1 MSIINQYNLYFNT
14 NYRNS
19 STVDYPFFNLV
30 KPIALSSPNNYFEI
44 ALTSAS
50 IPFAWYILRSPDTT
64 INYRV
69 NAGFT
74 TSTTI
79 PAGSYNITAL
89 LSLLQ
94 TKFNSLSL
102 GSTFTFT
109 FDRNTQ
115 YATFAMSGSITTFTI
130 FFSTNKLLCKIL
142 GFQENLIITAINP
155 AVSKQQ
161 VNCSPIRNV
170 YFRCDNLAMT
180 NNFESVGTL
189 NLQSDIIEIIPIT
202 TNINSYIL
210 FNPSN
215 LNYNRINNNIISNL
229 SIYISDDESVY
240 GDSVPL
246 LLNWSFSIK
255 IREMRPDYM
264 NGMKDTLPHLSS
276 GVQIPN
282 NNNDEEEKLKIQ
294 DLKEKLNKQ
303 IEEIVERKSKKL
315 SSIIQ

>member
-1 MSIINQYNLYFNT
+1 MSVINQYNLYFNT

-19 STVDYPFFNLV
+19 SSVDYPFFNLV
-30 KPIALSSPNNYFEI
+30 KPISLTSSNNYFEI

-64 INYRV
+64 IYYKV
-69 NAGFT
+69 NSGST
-74 TSTTI
+74 VSTSI

-115 YATFAMSGSITTFTI
+115 YATFSMTGSLSTFTI

-142 GFQENLIITAINP
+142 GFQQDIIITSSIP
-155 AVSKQQ
+155 AVSVQQ

-180 NNFESVGTL
+180 NNFESVGTI

-210 FNPSN
+210 YNPSN
-215 LNYNRINNNIISNL
+215 LNYNRINNNVISNL
-229 SIYISDDESVY
+229 SIYISDDESAY
-240 GDSVPL
+240 NDSVPL
-246 LLNWSFSIK
+246 LLNWSFSIR
-255 IREMRPDYM
+255 IREIRPDYL
-264 NGMKDTLPHLSS
+264 NGMKDTLP
-276 GVQIPN
+276 QPTITN
-282 NNNDEEEKLKIQ
+282 NNIDDKLKIQ
-294 DLKEKLNKQ
+294 DLKDKLNKEIEQ
-303 IEEIVERKSKKL
+303 IKLKKYQNKNL
-315 SSIIQ
+315 E

>member
-1 MSIINQYNLYFNT
+1 MSVINQYNLYFNT

-30 KPIALSSPNNYFEI
+30 KPISLTSSNNFFEI

-64 INYRV
+64 IYYKV
-69 NAGFT
+69 NSGST
-74 TSTTI
+74 VSTSI

-102 GSTFTFT
+102 GSTFAFS

-115 YATFAMSGSITTFTI
+115 HATFSMTGSISTFTI

-142 GFQENLIITAINP
+142 GFQQDLIITSSTP
-155 AVSKQQ
+155 AVSVQQ
-161 VNCSPIRNV
+161 VNCGPIRNV

-180 NNFESVGTL
+180 NNFESVGTV

-215 LNYNRINNNIISNL
+215 LNYNRINNNVISNL

-246 LLNWSFSIK
+246 LLNWSFSIR
-255 IREMRPDYM
+255 IREIRPEYL
-264 NGMKDTLPHLSS
+264 NGVKDALP
-276 GVQIPN
+276 QPTITN
-282 NNNDEEEKLKIQ
+282 NNIDDKLNEERLKIQ
-294 DLKEKLNKQ
+294 DLKDKLNKQ
-303 IEEIVERKSKKL
+303 IQEIKLKKNQNKNL
-315 SSIIQ
+315 E

>member
-1 MSIINQYNLYFNT
+1 MSVINQYNLYFNT

-30 KPIALSSPNNYFEI
+30 KPISLASSNNYFEI

-64 INYRV
+64 IYYKLDSG
-69 NAGFT
+69 AT
-74 TSTTI
+74 LSTSI
-79 PAGSYNITAL
+79 PAGSYNINAL

-115 YATFAMSGSITTFTI
+115 YATFSMTGSITTFTI

-142 GFQENLIITAINP
+142 GFQENLIITSSTP

-180 NNFESVGTL
+180 NNFESVGTV

-210 FNPSN
+210 YNPSN
-215 LNYNRINNNIISNL
+215 LNYNRINNNVISNL
-229 SIYISDDESVY
+229 SIYISDDESAF

-246 LLNWSFSIK
+246 LLNWSFSIR
-255 IREMRPDYM
+255 IREIRPDYL
-264 NGMKDTLPHLSS
+264 NGMKDTLP
-276 GVQIPN
+276 QAPITN
-282 NNNDEEEKLKIQ
+282 NNIDDKLNEEKLKIQ

-303 IEEIVERKSKKL
+303 IEEIRLKKNQNKNL
-315 SSIIQ
+315 E

>member
-1 MSIINQYNLYFNT
+1 MSVINQYNLYFNT

-30 KPIALSSPNNYFEI
+30 KPISLASSNNYFEI

-64 INYRV
+64 IYYKV
-69 NAGFT
+69 NSGST
-74 TSTTI
+74 VSTTI
-79 PAGSYNITAL
+79 PAGSYNINAL

-94 TKFNSLSL
+94 NKFNSLSL

-115 YATFAMSGSITTFTI
+115 HATFSMAGALNTFTI

-142 GFQENLIITAINP
+142 GFQEDLIITSSTPAIS
-155 AVSKQQ
+155 VQQ

-180 NNFESVGTL
+180 NNFESVGTI

-215 LNYNRINNNIISNL
+215 LNYNRINNNVISNL
-229 SIYISDDESVY
+229 SIYISDDESAY
-240 GDSVPL
+240 NDSVPL
-246 LLNWSFSIK
+246 LLNWSFSIR
-255 IREMRPDYM
+255 IREIRPDYL
-264 NGMKDTLPHLSS
+264 NGVKDALP
-276 GVQIPN
+276 QPIITN
-282 NNNDEEEKLKIQ
+282 NNIDDKLDEEKLKIQ
-294 DLKEKLNKQ
+294 DLKDKLNKEIQQ
-303 IEEIVERKSKKL
+303 IKLKK
-315 SSIIQ
+315 IQNKNLE

>member
-1 MSIINQYNLYFNT
+1 MSVINQYNLYFNT

-30 KPIALSSPNNYFEI
+30 KPISLASSNNYFEI

-64 INYRV
+64 IYYKLDSG
-69 NAGFT
+69 AT
-74 TSTTI
+74 LSTSI
-79 PAGSYNITAL
+79 PAGSYNINAL

-115 YATFAMSGSITTFTI
+115 YATFSMTGSITTFTI

-142 GFQENLIITAINP
+142 GFQENLIITSSTP
-155 AVSKQQ
+155 ASKQQ

-180 NNFESVGTL
+180 NNFESVGTV

-210 FNPSN
+210 YNPSN
-215 LNYNRINNNIISNL
+215 LNYNRINNNVISNL
-229 SIYISDDESVY
+229 SIYISDDESAF

-246 LLNWSFSIK
+246 LLNWSFSIR
-255 IREMRPDYM
+255 IREIRPDYL
-264 NGMKDTLPHLSS
+264 NGMKDTLP
-276 GVQIPN
+276 QAPITN
-282 NNNDEEEKLKIQ
+282 NNIDDKLNEEKLKIQ

-303 IEEIVERKSKKL
+303 IEEIRLKKNQNKNL
-315 SSIIQ
+315 E